1 MKFHFVCPY
10 FQRGYAT
17 LKGKCGRS
25 PATHRSGLH
34 HYTIGGLHL
43 FIYRIRMNSF
53 TGRAKLNCDASRDE
67 LVWVELEGFHDG
79 HAINIAL
86 R

>member
-1 MKFHFVCPY
+1 
-10 FQRGYAT
+10 
-17 LKGKCGRS
+17 
-25 PATHRSGLH
+25 
-34 HYTIGGLHL
+34 
-43 FIYRIRMNSF
+43 MNSF